1 MVHYPDYTIRT
12 MTRPEVDFA
21 IEWAAREGWNPGLGD
36 AECFYNTD
44 PSGFLIGLLG
54 NKPVGAVSAV
64 RYGSSF
70 GFIGLYIVLPE
81 YRGTSLGFRLGR
93 AALKRLSGRT
103 IGLDGV
109 LERQENY
116 RQIGFEFAYSNMRFE
131 GFGGGKQSCRQ
142 GVRQLSELPF
152 DELLAYD
159 QPFFPD
165 ERKTFLECWI
175 KQPGCTALGI
185 IEHDRLAG
193 YGIIRSCR
201 TGYKIG
207 PLFADR
213 PDLAEELFSAL
224 KASVPDGAPICL
236 DIPEVNSFALELVK
250 RHNMK
255 VVFKTARMYK
265 GVTPELPVERI
276 FGITTFELG

>member
-1 MVHYPDYTIRT
+1 MTQYPDYTIRT

-44 PSGFLIGLLG
+44 PAGFLIGLLG

-81 YRGTSLGFRLGR
+81 HRGTGLGFRLGR
-93 AALKRLSGRT
+93 SALKRLRGRT

-109 LERQENY
+109 LERKENY

-131 GFGGGKQSCRQ
+131 GFGGGEHFSRHR
-142 GVRQLSELPF
+142 VRSLSELHF
-152 DELLAYD
+152 DELVAYD

-175 KQPGCTALGI
+175 QQPGCTALGVI
-185 IEHDRLAG
+185 DHDRLAG

-201 TGYKIG
+201 KGYKIG

-224 KASVPDGAPICL
+224 KASVPDGTPIYL

-265 GVTPELPVERI
+265 GVPPELPVERI